1 MTRSIGSDPN
11 IARSLL
17 EGAKM
22 AASKQPSGDAKG
34 LADDFRKKLLD
45 RRVEL
50 ESQLNT
56 AQVGETSPSK
66 IGEALQDLNQE
77 VKKVDELTE
86 SFLMGEKDF
95 HEVAVQIRQSDLALK
110 YAFAVRNKLVDAYRE
125 VMRMSV

>member
-11 IARSLL
+11 IARTLL
-17 EGAKM
+17 EGAKI

-50 ESQLNT
+50 ESQLST

>member
-11 IARSLL
+11 IARTLL
-17 EGAKM
+17 EGAKI

>member
-1 MTRSIGSDPN
+1 MG
-11 IARSLL
+11 
-17 EGAKM
+17 K
-22 AASKQPSGDAKG
+22 SKQPGGDAKG

-50 ESQLNT
+50 ESQLST
-56 AQVGETSPSK
+56 SKVGEAAPSK
-66 IGEALQDLNQE
+66 ITEALQNLNLE
-77 VKKVDELTE
+77 VKKVDDLTE

>member
-1 MTRSIGSDPN
+1 MTRSIGSNPN
-11 IARSLL
+11 IARTLL
-17 EGAKM
+17 EGAKI

>member
-11 IARSLL
+11 IARTLL

-34 LADDFRKKLLD
+34 LADDFRNKLLD

-50 ESQLNT
+50 ESQLST

>member
-11 IARSLL
+11 IARTLL

-50 ESQLNT
+50 ESQLST

>member
-11 IARSLL
+11 IARTLL

-45 RRVEL
+45 RRIEL
-50 ESQLNT
+50 ESQLST

>member
-1 MTRSIGSDPN
+1 MTRSIGSDPS
-11 IARSLL
+11 IARTLL
-17 EGAKM
+17 EGARMGK
-22 AASKQPSGDAKG
+22 SKQPGGDAKG

-50 ESQLNT
+50 ESQLST
-56 AQVGETSPSK
+56 SKVGEAAPSK
-66 IGEALQDLNQE
+66 ITEALQNLNLE
-77 VKKVDELTE
+77 VKKVDDLTE

>member
-11 IARSLL
+11 IARTLL
-17 EGAKM
+17 EGAKI
-22 AASKQPSGDAKG
+22 AASKQPGGDAKG

-50 ESQLNT
+50 ESQLST
-56 AQVGETSPSK
+56 SQVGETSPSK
-66 IGEALQDLNQE
+66 FGEALQNLNQE
-77 VKKVDELTE
+77 VKKVDDLTE

-110 YAFAVRNKLVDAYRE
+110 YAFSVRNKLVDAYRE

>member
-1 MTRSIGSDPN
+1 MTRSIGSNPN
-11 IARSLL
+11 IARTLL
-17 EGAKM
+17 EGAKI

-50 ESQLNT
+50 ESQLST
-56 AQVGETSPSK
+56 TQVGETSPSK

>member
-11 IARSLL
+11 IARTLL
-17 EGAKM
+17 EGAKI
-22 AASKQPSGDAKG
+22 AASKQPGGDAKG

-56 AQVGETSPSK
+56 SKVAESNPSK
-66 IGEALQDLNQE
+66 FGEALQNLNQE
-77 VKKVDELTE
+77 VKKVDDLTE

-110 YAFAVRNKLVDAYRE
+110 YAFSVRNKLVDAYRE

>member
-11 IARSLL
+11 IARTLL
-17 EGAKM
+17 EGAKI
-22 AASKQPSGDAKG
+22 AASKQPGGDAKG

-50 ESQLNT
+50 ESQLST
-56 AQVGETSPSK
+56 SQVGETSPSK
-66 IGEALQDLNQE
+66 FGEALQSLNQE

>member
-11 IARSLL
+11 IARTLL

-56 AQVGETSPSK
+56 TQVGETSPSK

>member
-1 MTRSIGSDPN
+1 MTRSIGSNPN
-11 IARSLL
+11 IARTLL

>member
-11 IARSLL
+11 IARTLL

>member
-1 MTRSIGSDPN
+1 
-11 IARSLL
+11 
-17 EGAKM
+17 M

-50 ESQLNT
+50 ESQLST

>member
-1 MTRSIGSDPN
+1 MTRSIGSDPS
-11 IARSLL
+11 IARTLL
-17 EGAKM
+17 EGARMGK
-22 AASKQPSGDAKG
+22 SKQPGGDAKG

-50 ESQLNT
+50 ESQLST
-56 AQVGETSPSK
+56 SKVGEATPSK
-66 IGEALQDLNQE
+66 ITEALQDLNQE
-77 VKKVDELTE
+77 VKKVDDLTE

>member
-1 MTRSIGSDPN
+1 MTRSIGSDPS
-11 IARSLL
+11 IARTLL
-17 EGAKM
+17 EGARMGK
-22 AASKQPSGDAKG
+22 SKQPGGDAKG

-50 ESQLNT
+50 ESQLST
-56 AQVGETSPSK
+56 SKAGEAAPSK
-66 IGEALQDLNQE
+66 ITEALQNLNLE
-77 VKKVDELTE
+77 VKKVDDLTE

>member
-1 MTRSIGSDPN
+1 MTRSIGSDPS
-11 IARSLL
+11 IARTLL
-17 EGAKM
+17 EGARM
-22 AASKQPSGDAKG
+22 TASKQPGEGAKG

-50 ESQLNT
+50 EAQLG
-56 AQVGETSPSK
+56 AGPVGETSPSK
-66 IGEALQDLNQE
+66 IGETLKHLNSE
-77 VKKVDELTE
+77 VQKVDELTE